1 MSSEVLTVEGLCKS
15 YRIYRKP
22 QDRLWQALRPSS
34 KFYQEFWALR
44 EVSFRLK
51 HGEALAIVGRN
62 GSGKSTL
69 LQLICGTLT
78 PTRGSIKRQGRVAAL
93 LELGSGFNPE
103 FTGLENIYLNASLL
117 GLDTGQLEE
126 RLDAILAFAEIG
138 DFIDQPVKTYSS
150 GMAMRL
156 AFAVAAHVEPDLL
169 VVDEALAVGDAAF
182 TRRCYRHLQ
191 KLRERGTS
199 LLFVSHSTESV
210 LQFCDSVLMLHQG
223 HAILYSHQPRQA
235 MEVYELSYSSP
246 QMAALAPEQLSAELE
261 QWMKSRLQRS
271 LSAPSEM
278 LQLPGLCLPQLPA
291 DCTAYPSNGVEIL
304 AAALVNQQG
313 QPITL
318 WLLDDQPPL
327 LCADIRVSSAGQYR
341 VSFLVKTPE
350 GQSLA
355 GALFPHERDVGL
367 GFDEGLHRV
376 TYKFVAGLAPGR
388 YCFNVGVVSSLQ
400 PISYAHRIIDAGS
413 FEVVALG
420 AMQVQ
425 PTSSL
430 VLCDSVSVDFIS
442 PEIV

>member
-15 YRIYRKP
+15 YRIYSKP
-22 QDRLWQALRPSS
+22 QDRLWQALRRSS

-103 FTGLENIYLNASLL
+103 FNGLENIYLNASLL
-117 GLDTGQLEE
+117 GLSTGQLEE

-191 KLRERGTS
+191 QLRERGTS

-210 LQFCDSVLMLHQG
+210 LQFCDSVLMLHKG
-223 HAILYSHQPRQA
+223 HPILYSHQPRQA

-261 QWMKSRLQRS
+261 QWMNSRLQRS
-271 LSAPSEM
+271 PSTPSEIV
-278 LQLPGLCLPQLPA
+278 QLHGLRLPQLPA

-313 QPITL
+313 QPINL
-318 WLLDDQPPL
+318 WLIDDQPPW
-327 LCADIRVSSAGQYR
+327 LCADIKVSCAGQYR
-341 VSFLVKTPE
+341 VSFLVKTAA

-355 GALFPHERDVGL
+355 GALFPHEHDVGL
-367 GFDEGLHRV
+367 GFDVGLHRV
-376 TYKFVAGLAPGR
+376 TYKFGAGLAPGR
-388 YCFNVGVVSSLQ
+388 YCFNVGIVSSLQ

-430 VLCDSVSVDFIS
+430 VLCDSVSVDLIS